1 MTLTSP
7 DPQPP
12 GPEWPGQDQSLS
24 VLFRIFRFVL
34 VLAVAVAVA
43 FLLYKLKKE
52 PKKKEIVQTPPSVT
66 VMTAAPVSKVMIVSA
81 FGTVKARKSV
91 KIAAEVTGRIKS
103 IHPSFTEGGFIP
115 KGAVLIKIDPDDYQ
129 LEKEAARVRVDQAV
143 TDIENLKQDIKNL
156 KNDIVLSKANL
167 DLAQKELDRMKT
179 LTGNQ
184 FASVNS
190 LEKTEQQ
197 YLAAKMQDQN
207 LSNRLLLTDTMM
219 EQKESALAMARVN
232 FKKAELA
239 LSRTSIK
246 MDFNGFVLE
255 KMTEK
260 GEFINP
266 GQTLG
271 IVYEK
276 GKLDVDVSIPM
287 EKVQWF
293 AGRSENKS
301 LPRARVRMVNG
312 SCVDSPVRQGRVVR
326 LNAGIDEKTRT
337 LPLTIEIEPEPGGNS
352 SGPELKPGAFAACDI
367 LGETIENVYVVPR
380 YLLKTGNILFSVH
393 NNRLKMKPVTILRKF
408 EEQIY
413 ITDGLTPGEKI
424 VSSPL
429 PGAQDGMAVSI
440 RENGK

>member
-7 DPQPP
+7 
-12 GPEWPGQDQSLS
+12 GPDRSLS
-24 VLFRIFRFVL
+24 VPFRIFRFIL

-43 FLLYKLKKE
+43 FLLYKLKKKPE
-52 PKKKEIVQTPPSVT
+52 KKEIVQTPPSVT
-66 VMTAAPVSKVMIVSA
+66 VMTAVPVSKVMTVSA
-81 FGTVKARKSV
+81 FGTIKARKSV
-91 KIAAEVTGRIKS
+91 KIAAEVAGRIQK
-103 IHPSFTEGGFIP
+103 IHPSFTQGGFIP
-115 KGAVLIKIDPDDYQ
+115 KGAVLIRIDPDSYQ
-129 LEKEAARVRVDQAV
+129 LEKEAARVRVDQAE
-143 TDIENLKQDIKNL
+143 TDIENFKQDIENLKKDI
-156 KNDIVLSKANL
+156 ILSKTNL

-179 LTGNQ
+179 LTDNQ

-197 YLAAKMQDQN
+197 YLAAKMQYQN
-207 LSNRLLLTDTMM
+207 LSNRLLLTDTLM
-219 EQKESALAMARVN
+219 EQKKSALAMARVN
-232 FKKAELA
+232 LKKAELA
-239 LSRTSIK
+239 LSRTLIK

-287 EKVQWF
+287 EKIQWIKNLSGKETF
-293 AGRSENKS
+293 
-301 LPRARVRMVNG
+301 LRARVRMVNASG
-312 SCVDSPVRQGRVVR
+312 ADAPVRKGQVVR
-326 LNAGIDEKTRT
+326 FNAGIDEQTRT
-337 LPLTIEIEPEPGGNS
+337 LALTIEIEPEPRGS
-352 SGPELKPGAFAACDI
+352 SPGPELKPGAFAACDI

-380 YLLKTGNILFSVH
+380 YLLKTGNVLFTVQ
-393 NNRLKMKPVTILRKF
+393 NNRLKMKHVTIIRKF

-429 PGAQDGMAVSI
+429 PGARDGMVVSI